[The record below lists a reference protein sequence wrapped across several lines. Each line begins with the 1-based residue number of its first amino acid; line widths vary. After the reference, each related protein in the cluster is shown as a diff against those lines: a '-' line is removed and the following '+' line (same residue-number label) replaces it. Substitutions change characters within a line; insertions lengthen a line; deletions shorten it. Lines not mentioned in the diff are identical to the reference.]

1 MEIDQSRL
9 LVLKAA
15 HAIDSCGTKAAR
27 KEVGMCLLCQLHPS
41 WQPIRL
47 QYCCHY
53 CIPGN
58 QSDCS
63 IVVITAYPIQIA
75 AIKVAVA
82 QMACRVVDRAIQL
95 HGGEGVS
102 QDSFLPHCFAGA
114 RSLRIADGPDIV
126 HLETVAKLELQP
138 HAKL

>member
-1 MEIDQSRL
+1 MEIDQARL

-15 HAIDSCGTKAAR
+15 HAIDCNGTKAAR
-27 KEVGMCLLCQLHPS
+27 KE
-41 WQPIRL
+41 
-47 QYCCHY
+47 
-53 CIPGN
+53 
-58 QSDCS
+58 
-63 IVVITAYPIQIA
+63 IA

-102 QDSFLPHCFAGA
+102 QDSPLPHWFAGA

-126 HLETVAKLELQP
+126 HLETVAKHELKP
-138 HAKL
+138 YAKL

>member
-1 MEIDQSRL
+1 MH
-9 LVLKAA
+9 V
-15 HAIDSCGTKAAR
+15 
-27 KEVGMCLLCQLHPS
+27 
-41 WQPIRL
+41 
-47 QYCCHY
+47 CCVN
-53 CIPGN
+53 CIPPGN

-63 IVVITAYPIQIA
+63 IVVITAYPVQIA

>member
-1 MEIDQSRL
+1 MSVVSIASL
-9 LVLKAA
+9 LATNQIAVLL
-15 HAIDSCGTKAAR
+15 S
-27 KEVGMCLLCQLHPS
+27 LLHS

-53 CIPGN
+53 CI
-58 QSDCS
+58 S
-63 IVVITAYPIQIA
+63 IQIA

>member
-1 MEIDQSRL
+1 MS
-9 LVLKAA
+9 A
-15 HAIDSCGTKAAR
+15 
-27 KEVGMCLLCQLHPS
+27 
-41 WQPIRL
+41 L
-47 QYCCHY
+47 QCCCSSH
-53 CIPGN
+53 GN

-63 IVVITAYPIQIA
+63 IVFIIQIA